1 MPIATRGDG
10 VSLPDSNRVI
20 VSTSIDVLDDDG
32 FNIGFIQ
39 TLSRTDTRQV
49 LRVRHLDSQDA
60 GRVLELSQGPE
71 DNSLNATGFALYSKG
86 TDPGSVLNRIPGI
99 GARGFKSLNSNA
111 IPFEIVEVWTQP
123 GSGETAETTYGDNLM
138 NNYSRPIAIG
148 TIQVNETVAM
158 ITSWVEPGQVG
169 LGP

>member
-10 VSLPDSNRVI
+10 VSLADSNRVI

-39 TLSRTDTRQV
+39 TLSRTDTRQIQ
-49 LRVRHLDSQDA
+49 RVRHLDSVDA
-60 GRVLELSQGPE
+60 GRVLELSPGPE

-86 TDPGSVLNRIPGI
+86 TDPGAILNRIPGI

-111 IPFEIVEVWTQP
+111 IPFEIIEVWSQP
-123 GSGETAETTYGDNLM
+123 ATGETAETTYGDNLI
-138 NNYSRPIAIG
+138 NNYSRPINIG
-148 TIQVNETVAM
+148 TIQVSETCAM
-158 ITSWVEPGQVG
+158 ITSWIEPGQIG
-169 LGP
+169 IGA